1 VMVKRALPAWDTSRQ
16 CCSRHHCRLDIQI
29 GSVVEA
35 ITVGLSYHPAV
46 LAWASLSARATN
58 RQCCLEQ
65 HCRLKPQASN
75 VVLSI
80 TVSSSHKPIVFSRA
94 SLLAWAT
101 SWQCSLEKHCRLE
114 PRAGSVGSTGH
125 YRVVP
130 GTDTLFLDITG
141 GFELPAVIWTP
152 HHCRFKIRQWR
163 GILNWQWCPGLG

>member
-65 HCRLKPQASN
+65 HCRLKPQASS

-80 TVSSSHKPIVFSRA
+80 TVSSSHKPTVFSRA

-130 GTDTLFLDITG
+130 GTDTLFLTSLVVLSYRQWYEPHITAGSKSTSEG
-141 GFELPAVIWTP
+141 GFWTDSDV
-152 HHCRFKIRQWR
+152 
-163 GILNWQWCPGLG
+163 LV